1 MTIIIISHVPDSA
14 CVGSEEVDECCPCRE
29 VSGAE
34 GGKTILLE
42 EAWFWLL
49 AGGAS
54 I

>member
-1 MTIIIISHVPDSA
+1 MKTTIIIRVPGSA

-42 EAWFWLL
+42 EMSPLRRW
-49 AGGAS
+49 
-54 I
+54 